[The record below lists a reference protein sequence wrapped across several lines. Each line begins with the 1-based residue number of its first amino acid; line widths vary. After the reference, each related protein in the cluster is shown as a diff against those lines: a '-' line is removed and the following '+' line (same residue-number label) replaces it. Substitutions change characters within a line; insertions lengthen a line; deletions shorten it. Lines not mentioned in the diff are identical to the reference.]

1 MTLLSF
7 HCLNK
12 RKTAREM
19 NANADH
25 YTDQNKRKGEGN
37 YGKFP
42 LCQTLAFKTKQTFV
56 KEIVCRGR
64 RLIGKKERKRK
75 GN

>member
-1 MTLLSF
+1 
-7 HCLNK
+7 
-12 RKTAREM
+12 M
-19 NANADH
+19 NANAH
-25 YTDQNKRKGEGN
+25 CYTDQNKRKGEDN
-37 YGKFP
+37 YGNFP
-42 LCQTLAFKTKQTFV
+42 LYQTLVLKTKQTFA